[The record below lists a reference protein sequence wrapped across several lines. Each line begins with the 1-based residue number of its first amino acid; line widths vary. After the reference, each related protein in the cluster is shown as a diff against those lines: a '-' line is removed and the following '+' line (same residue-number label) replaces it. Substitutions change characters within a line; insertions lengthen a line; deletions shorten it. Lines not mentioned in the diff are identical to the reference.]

1 MMSVGIM
8 AFDYGGR
15 RVGVATVG
23 SDLEGPTAQAVLSN
37 NPGIYVEINDLI
49 TKYKPRKL
57 LVGLPH
63 NLDGEETEQSRLCRE
78 FAKYLERY
86 KLPVILYDETLS
98 SERAK
103 ERLGKTSRKARHK
116 QLDAL
121 AAQIIL
127 EDYLSYGK
135 K

>member
-1 MMSVGIM
+1 MNLGVIL
-8 AFDYGGR
+8 AFDYGSR
-15 RVGVATVG
+15 RVGVATIG
-23 SDLEGPTAQAVLSN
+23 GNFDSPTAQVVIGN
-37 NPGIYVEINDLI
+37 TPGLQVEIKDLI

-63 NLDGEETEQSRLCRE
+63 NLDGEETDQSKLCRE
-78 FAKYLERY
+78 FAKDLERY

-103 ERLGKTSRKARHK
+103 ERLGKVSRKIRHQ

-127 EDYLSYGK
+127 EDYLSHGK